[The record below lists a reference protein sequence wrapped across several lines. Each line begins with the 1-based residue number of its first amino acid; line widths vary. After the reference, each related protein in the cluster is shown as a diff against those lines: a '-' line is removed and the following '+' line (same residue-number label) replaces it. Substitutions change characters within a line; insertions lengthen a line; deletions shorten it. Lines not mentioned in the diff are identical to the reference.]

1 MWIANH
7 IQNGKWPIVQEVAH
21 RNELAKLE
29 RERISM
35 NIASGCKLFNRQKD
49 SPRPRLAQIRRH
61 RAIRR
66 MSTYFPSHNKVYTWR

>member
-7 IQNGKWPIVQEVAH
+7 IQNGKWPIVQVVAH

-35 NIASGCKLFNRQKD
+35 NIASGCKLFNQQKEA
-49 SPRPRLAQIRRH
+49 PRSRLAQIRHH
-61 RAIRR
+61 RAIRK
-66 MSTYFPSHNKVYTWR
+66 MSTYFPSHYKVYTLR